1 MIITKRALDP
11 SVFYAGRVL
20 RIGYPELGHVVFK
33 EVIVLYSE
41 DEKFKYEF
49 IRRNGTVEQGEATL
63 QQIEVGHVFIQAPT
77 WNTLVANGC
86 EDEEEAEEDD
96 SPPMKKPP
104 RKIVKARKPSLA
116 NEPDLE
122 E

>member
-1 MIITKRALDP
+1 MIITKKALDP

-41 DEKFKYEF
+41 DEKFKYQF
-49 IRRNGTVEQGEATL
+49 IRRNGTVEQGEVTL
-63 QQIEVGHVFIQAPT
+63 QQIEVGHVFIQEPY
-77 WNTLVANGC
+77 WNTLTPDGW
-86 EDEEEAEEDD
+86 EDEEEDED
-96 SPPMKKPP
+96 PNPRPP
-104 RKIVKARKPSLA
+104 RLKPTKSKKCAPRK
-116 NEPDLE
+116 EPDLE